1 MTADRNDGPRGRGDD
16 RRRRDEGNPNEPVFQ
31 EIVVKVNR
39 CAKVMKGGRRF
50 SFSALVVVGNRD
62 GKVGYGFG
70 KARAVPNAVEKGVK
84 DAKKAL
90 FKVPLK
96 GSTIT
101 HQILGRFGASRVRLI
116 PAAPGT
122 GIIAGAS
129 VRAVLELAGVKDVLT
144 KAYGSTNP
152 INLAKATIVGL
163 KALRTRAQ
171 VEKLRGRPLA
181 RAEVAAS

>member
-1 MTADRNDGPRGRGDD
+1 MARPQQEGTGPIF
-16 RRRRDEGNPNEPVFQ
+16 EESV
-31 EIVVKVNR
+31 IKVNR
-39 CAKVMKGGRRF
+39 TAKVIKGGRRF
-50 SFSALVVVGNRD
+50 SFSALVVVGNRN
-62 GKVGYGFG
+62 GTVGSGFG
-70 KARAVPNAVEKGVK
+70 KAREVPNAVEKGVK

-90 FKVPLK
+90 FKVPRK

-129 VRAVLELAGVKDVLT
+129 VRAVLELAGIKDILT

-163 KALRTRAQ
+163 KALRTREQ